1 MLQSLSDT
9 LFSQYRRRVLGLLL
23 LRPEASYHVRE
34 IARLTG
40 TAPGTLHK
48 EPSKLAEAGIL
59 TRTPQGNQVLYRAN
73 RASPVFEELAGIMRK
88 TSGAVEAL
96 TLALAP
102 VAASIQAAFIF
113 GSVAAGR
120 DVADSDIDV
129 AIIGSITFRDS
140 VQLLYPV
147 QSSLAREI
155 NAKVFSA
162 EEWQSLVQRR
172 DPFVVDV
179 VAKPKLFLIG
189 NDDDLGESA
198 GTEP

>member
-48 EPSKLAEAGIL
+48 ELSKLAEAGIL

-189 NDDDLGESA
+189 NDDDLGEPA

>member
-1 MLQSLSDT
+1 
-9 LFSQYRRRVLGLLL
+9 
-23 LRPEASYHVRE
+23 
-34 IARLTG
+34 
-40 TAPGTLHK
+40 
-48 EPSKLAEAGIL
+48 
-59 TRTPQGNQVLYRAN
+59 
-73 RASPVFEELAGIMRK
+73 MRK

-189 NDDDLGESA
+189 NDDDLGEPA

>member
-48 EPSKLAEAGIL
+48 ELSKLAEAGIL